1 MPKKNSDSLFL
12 NLMKKML
19 KLKVF
24 KLKNGVQT
32 GKIICLS
39 GPPGVGKTSI
49 GRSIARALD
58 RKFYRFSVGG
68 LTDVHEIN
76 VI

>member
-1 MPKKNSDSLFL
+1 MC
-12 NLMKKML
+12 
-19 KLKVF
+19 
-24 KLKNGVQT
+24 QT

-58 RKFYRFSVGG
+58 RKFFRFSVGG
-68 LTDVHEIN
+68 LSDVAEIN
-76 VI
+76 VYYIGKALNLLSIDL